1 MPEYGVIEMKTPS
14 LLNNQKGMTLI
25 EAMIAIVVLTIGI
38 MAAMGMQ
45 VRAIGASSTA
55 LYRTDANNIAI
66 SLLETLKEL
75 PFNDANLTQTV
86 TSPNALVNDGTTRK
100 YTATEFSRMDPFIA
114 SVSTTG
120 AIVDRSGITYNLSWA
135 VQEGAAGASKVITVF
150 MTWNSTMGQNRVEMT
165 TTKFR
170 NIKL

>member
-1 MPEYGVIEMKTPS
+1 MKMQN
-14 LLNNQKGMTLI
+14 LLKNQRGMTLI
-25 EAMIAIVVLTIGI
+25 EAMIAIAVLTIGI

-75 PFNDANLTQTV
+75 PFDDANLTQTV
-86 TSPNALVNDGTTRK
+86 ASPNPLVNDATTRK
-100 YTATEFSRMDPFIA
+100 YTAAAFPRMAPFIA
-114 SVSTTG
+114 AVPAAGT
-120 AIVDRSGITYNLSWA
+120 IVDRSGITYNLSWA
-135 VQEGAAGASKVITVF
+135 VQDRAVGANTPSKIISVF